1 MKGTVTL
8 ENGKVIEIEINEEQ
22 LKQMQVK
29 IKTGYER
36 LDEDDTY
43 YYVKSFGRVDYLTEQ
58 MADFDNKI
66 YDTANYYSDPTVAE
80 NNARADKLFRQLRRF
95 AVENR
100 KVGFDWKNRYT
111 TYYKIIYRHWFSTFC
126 GPSGLEVSCSSMLQD
141 FGGIYFDTEEVAE
154 KAIKTFHD
162 ELIWYFTE
170 YKDSL

>member
-1 MKGTVTL
+1 MKGTLKL
-8 ENGKVIEIEINEEQ
+8 ENGQVIEIEINEEQ
-22 LKQMQVK
+22 LKQIQTK

-80 NNARADKLFRQLRRF
+80 NNARADTLFRKLRRF

-100 KVGFDWKNRYT
+100 TEKLDWNREVNKCYISYEHDTKRLWVDYNVHWQGFG
-111 TYYKIIYRHWFSTFC
+111 S
-126 GPSGLEVSCSSMLQD
+126 
-141 FGGIYFDTEEVAE
+141 IYFDTEMVAE
-154 KAIKTFHD
+154 KAIKKFHD